1 MWARVLNR
9 QLVEIIYQ
17 PKAMVINDIQ
27 HPKTIFTRAWTNEER
42 KAIGILPYTYSGSNI
57 NNEYYTSTFSDSVGD
72 DAVTRTYTNNAV
84 SDISRLKANKIDEAK
99 QNANSLLSDTDW
111 YVVRNVETSTA
122 IPSEITAFRTA
133 VRTNYAAL
141 KTAIT
146 NAAIIPITL
155 NSTDGSSNAGDNI
168 VQEAGSDEN
177 DRMLYEDATL
187 DDSVAAVAALYSF
200 TASANSNESIT
211 IDGTSSSVVSTSAN
225 SITSN
230 AHGFVVGE
238 ILIYDNGGGADIG
251 GLVHETQ
258 YYVYSKTVNTFK
270 LSHSHSNCGDAAI
283 ISLSSV
289 ASSGT
294 SHTFKSSGV
303 PGAGNTWPN
312 SYASIYTV

>member
-1 MWARVLNR
+1 MWGRVLNG

-17 PKAMVINDIQ
+17 PKAIMINDVQ

-42 KAIGILPYTYSGSNI
+42 KAIGIIPYKYSGNNI
-57 NNEYYTSTFSDSVGD
+57 NNEYYTSTFSDSVGEN
-72 DAVTRTYTNNAV
+72 AVTRTYTNNAV
-84 SDISRLKANKIDEAK
+84 SDLAELKTSKISNAKGHAN
-99 QNANSLLSDTDW
+99 QLLSDTDW
-111 YVVRNVETSTA
+111 YVVRNAETSTA

-146 NAAIIPITL
+146 DAA
-155 NSTDGSSNAGDNI
+155 N
-168 VQEAGSDEN
+168 
-177 DRMLYEDATL
+177 
-187 DDSVAAVAALYSF
+187 VAAVAALYSF
-200 TASANSNESIT
+200 TASANGSIT
-211 IDGTSSSVVSTSAN
+211 IDGTSSSVVNTSAN

-238 ILIYDNGGGADIG
+238 VLTYGNGEDGTDIG
-251 GLVHETQ
+251 GLVNGTQ

-270 LSHSHSNCGDAAI
+270 LSHSHSNCGDAAV

-294 SHTFKSSGV
+294 EHKFISAGI
-303 PGAGNTWPN
+303 PGAGETWPN
-312 SYASIYTV
+312 PEASIYTV

>member
-1 MWARVLNR
+1 MWARVLNG

-27 HPKTIFTRAWTNEER
+27 HPKAIFTQAWTNEER
-42 KAIGILPYTYSGSNI
+42 HAIGILPYVYSGSNI

-84 SDISRLKANKIDEAK
+84 SDLTELKTNKITDAK
-99 QNANSLLSDTDW
+99 SYANQLLSDTDW
-111 YVVRNVETSTA
+111 YVVRNAETSTA

-146 NAAIIPITL
+146 DAA
-155 NSTDGSSNAGDNI
+155 N
-168 VQEAGSDEN
+168 
-177 DRMLYEDATL
+177 
-187 DDSVAAVAALYSF
+187 VAAVAALYSF
-200 TASANSNESIT
+200 TASANNGSIT
-211 IDGTSSSVVSTSAN
+211 IDGTSSSVVNTSAN

-238 ILIYDNGGGADIG
+238 SLLYENGPDGTDIG
-251 GLVHETQ
+251 GLVNGTQ

-294 SHTFKSSGV
+294 EHTFVSVGIPNS
-303 PGAGNTWPN
+303 GNTWPN
-312 SYASIYTV
+312 PEASIYTV

>member
-1 MWARVLNR
+1 MWGRVLNG

-17 PKAMVINDIQ
+17 PKAIMINDVQ

-72 DAVTRTYTNNAV
+72 DTITRTYTNNAV
-84 SDISRLKANKIDEAK
+84 SDLTELKTNKISIAK
-99 QNANSLLSDTDW
+99 SYANQLLSDTDW
-111 YVVRNVETSTA
+111 YVVRNAETSTA

-146 NAAIIPITL
+146 DAA
-155 NSTDGSSNAGDNI
+155 N
-168 VQEAGSDEN
+168 
-177 DRMLYEDATL
+177 
-187 DDSVAAVAALYSF
+187 VAAVAALYSF
-200 TASANSNESIT
+200 TASANSNGLIT
-211 IDGTSSSVVSTSAN
+211 IDGTSSSVVNTSAN

-238 ILIYDNGGGADIG
+238 VLTYGNGEDGTDIG
-251 GLVHETQ
+251 GLVDGMQ

-270 LSHSHSNCGDAAI
+270 LSHSHSNCGDAAV

-294 SHTFKSSGV
+294 EHKFISAGI
-303 PGAGNTWPN
+303 PGAGETWPN
-312 SYASIYTV
+312 PEASIYTV

>member
-1 MWARVLNR
+1 MWARVLNG
-9 QLVEIIYQ
+9 QLVEIINQ
-17 PKAMVINDIQ
+17 PKAIMINDVQ

-84 SDISRLKANKIDEAK
+84 SNLTELKTNKITDAK
-99 QNANSLLSDTDW
+99 SYANQLLSDTDW
-111 YVVRNVETSTA
+111 YVVRNAETSTA

-146 NAAIIPITL
+146 DAA
-155 NSTDGSSNAGDNI
+155 N
-168 VQEAGSDEN
+168 
-177 DRMLYEDATL
+177 
-187 DDSVAAVAALYSF
+187 VAAVAALYSF
-200 TASANSNESIT
+200 TASANGSIT
-211 IDGTSSSVVSTSAN
+211 IDGTSSSVVNTSAN

-238 ILIYDNGGGADIG
+238 VLTYGNGEDGTDIG
-251 GLVHETQ
+251 GLVDGMQ

-270 LSHSHSNCGDAAI
+270 LSHSHSNCGDAAV

-294 SHTFKSSGV
+294 EHKFISAGI
-303 PGAGNTWPN
+303 PGAGETWPN
-312 SYASIYTV
+312 PNASIYTV

>member
-1 MWARVLNR
+1 MWARVFNG
-9 QLVEIIYQ
+9 QLVEIIHQ

-27 HPKTIFTRAWTNEER
+27 HPKTIFTRAWTDEER
-42 KAIGILPYTYSGSNI
+42 KAIGIIPYKYSGNNI
-57 NNEYYTSTFSDSVGD
+57 NDEYYTSTFSDSVGEN
-72 DAVTRTYTNNAV
+72 AVTRTYTNNAV
-84 SDISRLKANKIDEAK
+84 SDLTELKTSKISNAKDYAN
-99 QNANSLLSDTDW
+99 QLLSDTDW

-146 NAAIIPITL
+146 DAA
-155 NSTDGSSNAGDNI
+155 N
-168 VQEAGSDEN
+168 
-177 DRMLYEDATL
+177 
-187 DDSVAAVAALYSF
+187 VAAVAALYSF
-200 TASANSNESIT
+200 TTSANSNGLIT
-211 IDGTSSSVVSTSAN
+211 IDGTSSSVVNTSAN

-238 ILIYDNGGGADIG
+238 SLLYDNGEDGTDIG
-251 GLVHETQ
+251 GLVNGTQ

-289 ASSGT
+289 ALSGT
-294 SHTFKSSGV
+294 EHTFVSVGIPNS
-303 PGAGNTWPN
+303 GNTWPN
-312 SYASIYTV
+312 PEASIYTV

>member
-1 MWARVLNR
+1 MWGRVFNG

-17 PKAMVINDIQ
+17 PKAIMINDVQ

-84 SDISRLKANKIDEAK
+84 SDLAELKTNKITGAK
-99 QNANSLLSDTDW
+99 SHANQLLSDTDW
-111 YVVRNVETSTA
+111 YVVRNAETSTA

-146 NAAIIPITL
+146 DAA
-155 NSTDGSSNAGDNI
+155 N
-168 VQEAGSDEN
+168 
-177 DRMLYEDATL
+177 
-187 DDSVAAVAALYSF
+187 VAAVAALYSF
-200 TASANSNESIT
+200 TASANGSIT
-211 IDGTSSSVVSTSAN
+211 IDGTSSSVVSISAN

-238 ILIYDNGGGADIG
+238 ILMYDNGGGADIG
-251 GLVHETQ
+251 GLVNGSQ

-294 SHTFKSSGV
+294 SHAFSSNGI
-303 PGAGNTWPN
+303 PGAGKTWPN
-312 SYASIYTV
+312 PNASIYIV

>member
-1 MWARVLNR
+1 MWARVFNG
-9 QLVEIIYQ
+9 QLVEIIHQ

-42 KAIGILPYTYSGSNI
+42 KAIGILPYAYSGSNI

-84 SDISRLKANKIDEAK
+84 SDLTELKTNKITDAK
-99 QNANSLLSDTDW
+99 GYANQLLSDTDW
-111 YVVRNVETSTA
+111 YVVRNAETSTA

-146 NAAIIPITL
+146 DAA
-155 NSTDGSSNAGDNI
+155 N
-168 VQEAGSDEN
+168 
-177 DRMLYEDATL
+177 
-187 DDSVAAVAALYSF
+187 VAAVAALYSF
-200 TASANSNESIT
+200 TASANGSIT

-238 ILIYDNGGGADIG
+238 VLTYGNGEDGTDIG
-251 GLVHETQ
+251 GLVDGMQ

-270 LSHSHSNCGDAAI
+270 LSHSHSNCGDAAV

-294 SHTFKSSGV
+294 EHKFVSAGI
-303 PGAGNTWPN
+303 PGAGETWPN
-312 SYASIYTV
+312 PEASIYTV

>member
-1 MWARVLNR
+1 MWARVLNG
-9 QLVEIIYQ
+9 QLVEIINQ
-17 PKAMVINDIQ
+17 PKAIMINDVQ

-42 KAIGILPYTYSGSNI
+42 KAIGILPYAYSGSNI

-84 SDISRLKANKIDEAK
+84 SNLTELKTSKIADAKSYAN
-99 QNANSLLSDTDW
+99 QLLSDTDW
-111 YVVRNVETSTA
+111 YVVRNAETSTA

-146 NAAIIPITL
+146 DAA
-155 NSTDGSSNAGDNI
+155 NVD
-168 VQEAGSDEN
+168 
-177 DRMLYEDATL
+177 
-187 DDSVAAVAALYSF
+187 AVAEIYSF
-200 TASANSNESIT
+200 TVSASNGSIT

-238 ILIYDNGGGADIG
+238 LLLYENGPDGTDIG
-251 GLVHETQ
+251 GLVNGAQ

-294 SHTFKSSGV
+294 EHAFASLGIPNS
-303 PGAGNTWPN
+303 GNTWPN
-312 SYASIYTV
+312 PEASIYTV

>member
-1 MWARVLNR
+1 M
-9 QLVEIIYQ
+9 
-17 PKAMVINDIQ
+17 
-27 HPKTIFTRAWTNEER
+27 
-42 KAIGILPYTYSGSNI
+42 
-57 NNEYYTSTFSDSVGD
+57 
-72 DAVTRTYTNNAV
+72 
-84 SDISRLKANKIDEAK
+84 
-99 QNANSLLSDTDW
+99 
-111 YVVRNVETSTA
+111 
-122 IPSEITAFRTA
+122 
-133 VRTNYAAL
+133 
-141 KTAIT
+141 
-146 NAAIIPITL
+146 
-155 NSTDGSSNAGDNI
+155 
-168 VQEAGSDEN
+168 
-177 DRMLYEDATL
+177 
-187 DDSVAAVAALYSF
+187 
-200 TASANSNESIT
+200 
-211 IDGTSSSVVSTSAN
+211 STSAN

>member
-1 MWARVLNR
+1 MWARVFNG

-72 DAVTRTYTNNAV
+72 DTITRTYTNNAV
-84 SDISRLKANKIDEAK
+84 SDLTELKTNKISIAK
-99 QNANSLLSDTDW
+99 SYANQLLSDTDW
-111 YVVRNVETSTA
+111 YVVRNAETSTA

-133 VRTNYAAL
+133 VRANYAAL

-146 NAAIIPITL
+146 DAA
-155 NSTDGSSNAGDNI
+155 N
-168 VQEAGSDEN
+168 
-177 DRMLYEDATL
+177 
-187 DDSVAAVAALYSF
+187 VAAVAALYSF
-200 TASANSNESIT
+200 TASANGSIT

-238 ILIYDNGGGADIG
+238 VLTYGNGEDGTDIG
-251 GLVHETQ
+251 GLVDGMQ

-270 LSHSHSNCGDAAI
+270 LSHSHSNCGDAAV

-294 SHTFKSSGV
+294 EHKFVSAGI
-303 PGAGNTWPN
+303 PGAGETWPN
-312 SYASIYTV
+312 PEASIYTV

>member
-1 MWARVLNR
+1 MWARVLNG

-84 SDISRLKANKIDEAK
+84 SDLAELKTNKIDEAK
-99 QNANSLLSDTDW
+99 QNANLLLSDTDW
-111 YVVRNVETSTA
+111 YVVRNAETSTA

-146 NAAIIPITL
+146 DAA
-155 NSTDGSSNAGDNI
+155 NVD
-168 VQEAGSDEN
+168 
-177 DRMLYEDATL
+177 
-187 DDSVAAVAALYSF
+187 AVAEIYSF
-200 TASANSNESIT
+200 TVSASNGSIT

-238 ILIYDNGGGADIG
+238 SLLYENGPDGTDIG
-251 GLVHETQ
+251 GLVNGTQ

-294 SHTFKSSGV
+294 EHAFVSVGIPNS
-303 PGAGNTWPN
+303 GNTWPN
-312 SYASIYTV
+312 PEASIYTV

>member
-1 MWARVLNR
+1 MWARVLNG
-9 QLVEIIYQ
+9 QLVEIINQ
-17 PKAMVINDIQ
+17 PKAIMINDVQ

-84 SDISRLKANKIDEAK
+84 SDLAELKTSKISNAKGYAN
-99 QNANSLLSDTDW
+99 QLLSDTDW
-111 YVVRNVETSTA
+111 YVVRNAETSTA

-146 NAAIIPITL
+146 DAA
-155 NSTDGSSNAGDNI
+155 N
-168 VQEAGSDEN
+168 
-177 DRMLYEDATL
+177 
-187 DDSVAAVAALYSF
+187 VAAVAALYSF
-200 TASANSNESIT
+200 TASANSNGLIT
-211 IDGTSSSVVSTSAN
+211 IDGTSSSVVNTSAN

-238 ILIYDNGGGADIG
+238 SLLYDNGEDGTDIG
-251 GLVHETQ
+251 GLVNGTQ

-294 SHTFKSSGV
+294 EHKFVSAGI
-303 PGAGNTWPN
+303 PGAGEIWPN
-312 SYASIYTV
+312 PEASIYTV

>member
-1 MWARVLNR
+1 MWARVLNG

-84 SDISRLKANKIDEAK
+84 SNLTELKTSKIADAKSYAN
-99 QNANSLLSDTDW
+99 QLLSDTDW
-111 YVVRNVETSTA
+111 YVVRNAETSTA

-133 VRTNYAAL
+133 VRTNYAAH

-146 NAAIIPITL
+146 DAA
-155 NSTDGSSNAGDNI
+155 N
-168 VQEAGSDEN
+168 
-177 DRMLYEDATL
+177 
-187 DDSVAAVAALYSF
+187 VAAVAALYSF
-200 TASANSNESIT
+200 TASANNGSIT

-238 ILIYDNGGGADIG
+238 ILMYDNGGGADIG
-251 GLVHETQ
+251 GLVSGSQ

-294 SHTFKSSGV
+294 SHTFTSDGI
-303 PGAGNTWPN
+303 PGAGKTWPN
-312 SYASIYTV
+312 PNASIYTV

>member
-1 MWARVLNR
+1 MWGRVLSG
-9 QLVEIIYQ
+9 QLVEIIHQ
-17 PKAMVINDIQ
+17 PKAIMINDVQ
-27 HPKTIFTRAWTNEER
+27 HPKTIFTQAWTNEER
-42 KAIGILPYTYSGSNI
+42 KAIGILPYAYSGSNI

-84 SDISRLKANKIDEAK
+84 SDLTELKTNKITNAK
-99 QNANSLLSDTDW
+99 SNANQLLSNTDW
-111 YVVRNVETSTA
+111 YVVRNAETSTA

-146 NAAIIPITL
+146 NAA
-155 NSTDGSSNAGDNI
+155 N
-168 VQEAGSDEN
+168 
-177 DRMLYEDATL
+177 
-187 DDSVAAVAALYSF
+187 VAAVAALHSF
-200 TASANSNESIT
+200 TASANSNWLIT

-251 GLVHETQ
+251 GLVNGSQ

-294 SHTFKSSGV
+294 EHQFVSTGI
-303 PGAGNTWPN
+303 PGAGDTWPN
-312 SYASIYTV
+312 PEASIYTV

>member
-1 MWARVLNR
+1 MWGRVLSG
-9 QLVEIIYQ
+9 QLVEIIHQ
-17 PKAMVINDIQ
+17 PKAIMINDVQ
-27 HPKTIFTRAWTNEER
+27 HPKTIFTQAWTNEER

-72 DAVTRTYTNNAV
+72 DVVTRTYTNNAV
-84 SDISRLKANKIDEAK
+84 SDLTKLKTNKITDAK
-99 QNANSLLSDTDW
+99 SYANQLLSDTDW
-111 YVVRNVETSTA
+111 YVVRNAETSTA

-146 NAAIIPITL
+146 DAA
-155 NSTDGSSNAGDNI
+155 N
-168 VQEAGSDEN
+168 
-177 DRMLYEDATL
+177 
-187 DDSVAAVAALYSF
+187 VAAVAALYSF
-200 TASANSNESIT
+200 TASAKGSIT

-238 ILIYDNGGGADIG
+238 VLTYGNGEDGTDIG
-251 GLVHETQ
+251 GLVNGTQ

-294 SHTFKSSGV
+294 EHTFVSVGIPNS
-303 PGAGNTWPN
+303 GNTWPN
-312 SYASIYTV
+312 PEASIYTV

>member
-1 MWARVLNR
+1 MWARVLNG

-72 DAVTRTYTNNAV
+72 DTVTRTYTNNAV
-84 SDISRLKANKIDEAK
+84 SDLTELKTSKIADAKSYAN
-99 QNANSLLSDTDW
+99 QLLSDTDW
-111 YVVRNVETSTA
+111 YVVRNAETSTA

-133 VRTNYAAL
+133 VRTNYAAF

-146 NAAIIPITL
+146 NAA
-155 NSTDGSSNAGDNI
+155 N
-168 VQEAGSDEN
+168 
-177 DRMLYEDATL
+177 
-187 DDSVAAVAALYSF
+187 VAAVAALYSF
-200 TASANSNESIT
+200 TASANGSIT
-211 IDGTSSSVVSTSAN
+211 IDGTSSSVVSISAN

-238 ILIYDNGGGADIG
+238 ILMYDNGGGADIG
-251 GLVHETQ
+251 GLVSGSQ

-294 SHTFKSSGV
+294 SHTFTSNGI
-303 PGAGNTWPN
+303 PGAGDTWPN
-312 SYASIYTV
+312 PEASIYTV

>member
-1 MWARVLNR
+1 MWGRVLSG
-9 QLVEIIYQ
+9 QLVEIIHQ
-17 PKAMVINDIQ
+17 PKAIMINDVQ
-27 HPKTIFTRAWTNEER
+27 HPKTIFTQAWTNEER

-72 DAVTRTYTNNAV
+72 DVVTRTYTNNAV
-84 SDISRLKANKIDEAK
+84 SDLTKLKTNKITDAK
-99 QNANSLLSDTDW
+99 SYANQLLSDTDW
-111 YVVRNVETSTA
+111 YVVRNAETSTA

-146 NAAIIPITL
+146 DAA
-155 NSTDGSSNAGDNI
+155 N
-168 VQEAGSDEN
+168 
-177 DRMLYEDATL
+177 
-187 DDSVAAVAALYSF
+187 VAAVAALYSF
-200 TASANSNESIT
+200 TTSANGSIT
-211 IDGTSSSVVSTSAN
+211 IDGTSSSVVNTSAN

-238 ILIYDNGGGADIG
+238 VLTYGNGEDGTDIG
-251 GLVHETQ
+251 GLVDGMQ

-270 LSHSHSNCGDAAI
+270 LSHSHSNCGDAAV

-294 SHTFKSSGV
+294 EHKFVSAGI
-303 PGAGNTWPN
+303 PGAGETWQNPN
-312 SYASIYTV
+312 ASIYTV

>member
-1 MWARVLNR
+1 MWGRVFNG

-17 PKAMVINDIQ
+17 PKAIMINDVQ

-72 DAVTRTYTNNAV
+72 DAVIRTYTNNAV
-84 SDISRLKANKIDEAK
+84 SDLTELKTNKITNAK
-99 QNANSLLSDTDW
+99 SNANQLLSNTDW

-146 NAAIIPITL
+146 DAA
-155 NSTDGSSNAGDNI
+155 N
-168 VQEAGSDEN
+168 
-177 DRMLYEDATL
+177 
-187 DDSVAAVAALYSF
+187 VAAVAALYSN
-200 TASANSNESIT
+200 ASSANSNGSIT
-211 IDGTSSSVVSTSAN
+211 IDGTSSSVVNTSAN

-238 ILIYDNGGGADIG
+238 SLLYDNGYDGTDIG
-251 GLVHETQ
+251 GLVNGTR

-294 SHTFKSSGV
+294 EHQFVSTGIPGV
-303 PGAGNTWPN
+303 GETWPN
-312 SYASIYTV
+312 PNASIYTV

>member
-1 MWARVLNR
+1 MWARVLNG

-42 KAIGILPYTYSGSNI
+42 KAIGILPYAYSGSNI

-84 SDISRLKANKIDEAK
+84 SDLAELKTNKIDEAK
-99 QNANSLLSDTDW
+99 QNANLLLSDTDW
-111 YVVRNVETSTA
+111 YVVRNAETSTA

-146 NAAIIPITL
+146 NAA
-155 NSTDGSSNAGDNI
+155 N
-168 VQEAGSDEN
+168 
-177 DRMLYEDATL
+177 
-187 DDSVAAVAALYSF
+187 VAAVAALYSF
-200 TASANSNESIT
+200 TDSANSNGLIT

-238 ILIYDNGGGADIG
+238 ILMYDNGGGADIG
-251 GLVHETQ
+251 GLVSGSQ

-294 SHTFKSSGV
+294 SHTFSSNGI
-303 PGAGNTWPN
+303 PGAGKTWPN
-312 SYASIYTV
+312 PNASIYIV

>member
-1 MWARVLNR
+1 MWGRVLSG
-9 QLVEIIYQ
+9 QLVEIIHQ
-17 PKAMVINDIQ
+17 PKAIMINDVQ
-27 HPKTIFTRAWTNEER
+27 HPKTIFTQAWTNEER

-57 NNEYYTSTFSDSVGD
+57 NNEYYTSSFSDSVGD

-84 SDISRLKANKIDEAK
+84 SNLTELKTSKIADAKSYAN
-99 QNANSLLSDTDW
+99 QLLSDTDW
-111 YVVRNVETSTA
+111 YVVRNAETSTA
-122 IPSEITAFRTA
+122 IPSEITAVRAA

-146 NAAIIPITL
+146 DAA
-155 NSTDGSSNAGDNI
+155 N
-168 VQEAGSDEN
+168 
-177 DRMLYEDATL
+177 
-187 DDSVAAVAALYSF
+187 VAAVAEIYSF
-200 TASANSNESIT
+200 TASASNGSIT

-238 ILIYDNGGGADIG
+238 SLLYENGPDGTDIG
-251 GLVHETQ
+251 GLVNGTQ

-294 SHTFKSSGV
+294 EHTFASVGIPNS
-303 PGAGNTWPN
+303 GNTWPN
-312 SYASIYTV
+312 PEASIYTV

>member
-1 MWARVLNR
+1 MWGRVLNG
-9 QLVEIIYQ
+9 QLVEIINQ
-17 PKAMVINDIQ
+17 PKAIMINDVQ
-27 HPKTIFTRAWTNEER
+27 HPKTIFTQAWTNEER

-57 NNEYYTSTFSDSVGD
+57 NNEYYTSSFSDSVGD

-84 SDISRLKANKIDEAK
+84 SNLTELKTSKIADAKSYAN
-99 QNANSLLSDTDW
+99 QLLSDTDW
-111 YVVRNVETSTA
+111 YVVRNAETSTA

-146 NAAIIPITL
+146 DAA
-155 NSTDGSSNAGDNI
+155 N
-168 VQEAGSDEN
+168 
-177 DRMLYEDATL
+177 
-187 DDSVAAVAALYSF
+187 VAAVAALYSF
-200 TASANSNESIT
+200 TASANNGSIT

-251 GLVHETQ
+251 GLVSGSQ

-294 SHTFKSSGV
+294 SHTFTSNGI

-312 SYASIYTV
+312 PDASIYTV

>member
-1 MWARVLNR
+1 MWGRVLSG
-9 QLVEIIYQ
+9 QLVEIIHQ
-17 PKAMVINDIQ
+17 PKAIMINDVQ

-84 SDISRLKANKIDEAK
+84 SDLTELKTNKIIDAK
-99 QNANSLLSDTDW
+99 SHANQLLSDTDW
-111 YVVRNVETSTA
+111 YVVRNAETSTA

-146 NAAIIPITL
+146 DAA
-155 NSTDGSSNAGDNI
+155 N
-168 VQEAGSDEN
+168 
-177 DRMLYEDATL
+177 
-187 DDSVAAVAALYSF
+187 VAAVAEIYSF
-200 TASANSNESIT
+200 TVSASNGSIT

-238 ILIYDNGGGADIG
+238 SLLYENGPDGTDIG
-251 GLVHETQ
+251 GLVNGTQ

-294 SHTFKSSGV
+294 EHTFASVGIPNS
-303 PGAGNTWPN
+303 GNTWPN
-312 SYASIYTV
+312 PEASIYTV

>member
-1 MWARVLNR
+1 MWARVLNG

-84 SDISRLKANKIDEAK
+84 SDLTELKTNKIIDAK
-99 QNANSLLSDTDW
+99 SHANQLLSDTDW
-111 YVVRNVETSTA
+111 YVVRNAETSTA

-146 NAAIIPITL
+146 DAA
-155 NSTDGSSNAGDNI
+155 N
-168 VQEAGSDEN
+168 
-177 DRMLYEDATL
+177 
-187 DDSVAAVAALYSF
+187 VAAVAALYSF
-200 TASANSNESIT
+200 TASANNGSIT

-238 ILIYDNGGGADIG
+238 SLLYENGPDGTDIG
-251 GLVHETQ
+251 GLVNGTQ

-294 SHTFKSSGV
+294 EHAFVSVGIPNS
-303 PGAGNTWPN
+303 GNTWPN
-312 SYASIYTV
+312 SESSIYTV

>member
-1 MWARVLNR
+1 MWARVFNG
-9 QLVEIIYQ
+9 QLVEIIHQ

-27 HPKTIFTRAWTNEER
+27 HPKTIFTRAWTDEER
-42 KAIGILPYTYSGSNI
+42 KAIGIIPYKYSGNNI
-57 NNEYYTSTFSDSVGD
+57 NDEYYTSTFSDSVGEN
-72 DAVTRTYTNNAV
+72 AVTRTYTNNAV
-84 SDISRLKANKIDEAK
+84 SDLAELKTSKISNAKGYAN
-99 QNANSLLSDTDW
+99 QLLSDTDW

-146 NAAIIPITL
+146 DAA
-155 NSTDGSSNAGDNI
+155 N
-168 VQEAGSDEN
+168 
-177 DRMLYEDATL
+177 
-187 DDSVAAVAALYSF
+187 VAAVAALYSF
-200 TASANSNESIT
+200 TASANGSIT
-211 IDGTSSSVVSTSAN
+211 IDGTSSSVVNISAN

-238 ILIYDNGGGADIG
+238 VLTYGNGEDGTDIG
-251 GLVHETQ
+251 GLVDGMQ

-270 LSHSHSNCGDAAI
+270 LSHSHSNCGDAAV

-294 SHTFKSSGV
+294 EHKFISAGI
-303 PGAGNTWPN
+303 PGAGETWPN
-312 SYASIYTV
+312 PEASIYTV

>member
-1 MWARVLNR
+1 MWGRVFNG

-17 PKAMVINDIQ
+17 PKAIMINDVQ

-84 SDISRLKANKIDEAK
+84 SDLAELKTNKITGAK
-99 QNANSLLSDTDW
+99 SHANQLLSDTDW
-111 YVVRNVETSTA
+111 YVVRNAETSTA

-146 NAAIIPITL
+146 DAA
-155 NSTDGSSNAGDNI
+155 N
-168 VQEAGSDEN
+168 
-177 DRMLYEDATL
+177 
-187 DDSVAAVAALYSF
+187 VAAVAALYSF
-200 TASANSNESIT
+200 TASANGSIT
-211 IDGTSSSVVSTSAN
+211 IDGTSSSVVSISAN

-238 ILIYDNGGGADIG
+238 ILMYDNGGGADIG
-251 GLVHETQ
+251 GLVNGSQ

-294 SHTFKSSGV
+294 SHTFTSNGI

-312 SYASIYTV
+312 PQASIYTV

>member
-1 MWARVLNR
+1 MWGRVFNG

-17 PKAMVINDIQ
+17 PKAIMINDVQ

-84 SDISRLKANKIDEAK
+84 SDLTELKTNKITNAK
-99 QNANSLLSDTDW
+99 SNANQLLSNTDW

-146 NAAIIPITL
+146 DAA
-155 NSTDGSSNAGDNI
+155 N
-168 VQEAGSDEN
+168 
-177 DRMLYEDATL
+177 
-187 DDSVAAVAALYSF
+187 VAAVAALYSN
-200 TASANSNESIT
+200 ASSANSNGSIT
-211 IDGTSSSVVSTSAN
+211 IDGTSSSVVNTSAN

-238 ILIYDNGGGADIG
+238 SLLYDNGYDGTDIG
-251 GLVHETQ
+251 GLVNGTR

-294 SHTFKSSGV
+294 EHQFVSTGIPGV
-303 PGAGNTWPN
+303 GETWPN
-312 SYASIYTV
+312 PNASIYTV

>member
-1 MWARVLNR
+1 MWGRVLNG

-17 PKAMVINDIQ
+17 PKAIMINDVQ

-72 DAVTRTYTNNAV
+72 DTITRTYTNNAV
-84 SDISRLKANKIDEAK
+84 SDLTELKTNKISIAK
-99 QNANSLLSDTDW
+99 SYANQLLSDTDW
-111 YVVRNVETSTA
+111 YVVRNAETSTA

-146 NAAIIPITL
+146 DAA
-155 NSTDGSSNAGDNI
+155 N
-168 VQEAGSDEN
+168 
-177 DRMLYEDATL
+177 
-187 DDSVAAVAALYSF
+187 VAAVAALYSF
-200 TASANSNESIT
+200 TTSANGSIT
-211 IDGTSSSVVSTSAN
+211 IDGTSSSVVNTSAN

-238 ILIYDNGGGADIG
+238 VLTYGNGEDGTDIG
-251 GLVHETQ
+251 GLVDGMQ

-270 LSHSHSNCGDAAI
+270 LSHSHSNCGDAAV

-294 SHTFKSSGV
+294 EHKFISAGI
-303 PGAGNTWPN
+303 PGAGETWPN
-312 SYASIYTV
+312 PEASIYTV

>member
-1 MWARVLNR
+1 MWGRVLSG
-9 QLVEIIYQ
+9 QLVEIIHQ
-17 PKAMVINDIQ
+17 PKAIMINDVQ
-27 HPKTIFTRAWTNEER
+27 HPKTIFTQAWTNEER

-72 DAVTRTYTNNAV
+72 DTVTRTYTNNAV
-84 SDISRLKANKIDEAK
+84 SDLTELKTNKIIDAK
-99 QNANSLLSDTDW
+99 SHANQLLSDTDW
-111 YVVRNVETSTA
+111 YVVRNAETSTA

-146 NAAIIPITL
+146 DAA
-155 NSTDGSSNAGDNI
+155 N
-168 VQEAGSDEN
+168 
-177 DRMLYEDATL
+177 
-187 DDSVAAVAALYSF
+187 VAAVAEIYSF
-200 TASANSNESIT
+200 TASASNGSIT

-238 ILIYDNGGGADIG
+238 SLLYENGPDGTDIG
-251 GLVHETQ
+251 GLVNGTQ

-294 SHTFKSSGV
+294 EHAFASLGIPNS
-303 PGAGNTWPN
+303 GNTWPN
-312 SYASIYTV
+312 PEASIYTV